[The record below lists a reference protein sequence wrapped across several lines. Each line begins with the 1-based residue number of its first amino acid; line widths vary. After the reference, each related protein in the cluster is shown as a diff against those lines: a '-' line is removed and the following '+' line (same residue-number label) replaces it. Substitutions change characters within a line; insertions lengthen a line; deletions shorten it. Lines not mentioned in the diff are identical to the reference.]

1 MHNMYQRISCMIFL
15 YIDDGLTTVLDCY
28 DFPNSFKT
36 HHLQDMFK
44 EYETLRGGYS
54 IKWMDDTRALI
65 VFEHPMTAKKAYIDN
80 INSPF
85 FKIRPY
91 KGEIDRKRKCI

>member
-1 MHNMYQRISCMIFL
+1 
-15 YIDDGLTTVLDCY
+15 
-28 DFPNSFKT
+28 
-36 HHLQDMFK
+36 MFR
-44 EYETLRGGYS
+44 EYEPLRGGYS

-65 VFEHPMTAKKAYIDN
+65 VFEHPMTAKKAYVDN

-91 KGEIDRKRKCI
+91 KGQIERKRK